1 MDTMIITIIIL
12 VLCSSFFSATE
23 TAFNCANRIRLKN
36 LANDG
41 DDRASKVLDVLDDYD
56 KFISTVLIGNNIVN
70 ILLATIATVL
80 FTQIFGSNKGPSV
93 STAVTTI
100 VVLVFGEIIPKSLA
114 KQAPEKFS
122 MSVVSVIR
130 FLQIIL
136 TPILLIFN
144 FIQWAVS
151 KIVKIENDDS
161 DITDELMTMVEEAE
175 NEGDLEAHE
184 SDLISAAIEFN
195 DLDVKD
201 ILTPR
206 VDVIA
211 VDITDSLK
219 EIEQIFRFNTF
230 SRLPVYENTID
241 NIVGVIH
248 EKDFYALYNS
258 DNPKKSIKTI
268 LQSTIF
274 TSPHTKISNLLK
286 QLQSSKMHMAVVL
299 DEFGGTSGI
308 ITMEDI
314 IEELVGEIWD
324 EHDVVKEYYQKIDDN
339 TYLVKG
345 NCEVDDL
352 FERLD
357 IENDDEE
364 HDYITVSGWVI
375 NEFEDFPKV
384 NDSFDYQ
391 NLHVTV
397 TKMLERKIEEVKV
410 EIVDHQDDENKEE

>member
-1 MDTMIITIIIL
+1 MLLIAKYII
-12 VLCSSFFSATE
+12 V
-23 TAFNCANRIRLKN
+23 
-36 LANDG
+36 
-41 DDRASKVLDVLDDYD
+41 
-56 KFISTVLIGNNIVN
+56 
-70 ILLATIATVL
+70 
-80 FTQIFGSNKGPSV
+80 
-93 STAVTTI
+93 
-100 VVLVFGEIIPKSLA
+100 
-114 KQAPEKFS
+114 
-122 MSVVSVIR
+122 
-130 FLQIIL
+130 
-136 TPILLIFN
+136 LIFN

-339 TYLVKG
+339 
-345 NCEVDDL
+345 CEVDDL